1 MASAKLYARGFAAP
15 DPQQFWTHAMIV
27 LALTAFVGLA
37 LVTFFIVLFV
47 CYAAGGAGVDHEAL
61 LPLEDE
67 IASIVVHHQPQT
79 SHRP

>member
-1 MASAKLYARGFAAP
+1 MV
-15 DPQQFWTHAMIV
+15 V

-47 CYAAGGAGVDHEAL
+47 CFAAGGGGIEHEAL

-67 IASIVVHHQPQT
+67 VPAIPAAAVVQHTH
-79 SHRP
+79 